1 MCSGGPSPRSKS
13 SNLVSM
19 LACGSEVNWL
29 PNQEGV
35 KARNYK
41 GNPIAPIM
49 AKKRSRSKGKKMQ
62 PAITN
67 LNFKIPAGGGVN
79 NASDFYIDTN
89 RALSRVNRRLYEQGR
104 LVGYQGL
111 TFVWRPSGSNPAAAT
126 DLATVELT
134 VRTAGNSWIVHNAF
148 VKGKALWN
156 EMQDLVLDDNPSIAG
171 KWHDFKVTLS
181 LDMVGNQE
189 LDVLDGRGNAYLAG
203 EWNRSTY
210 VMPQHEVD
218 PATGLPLPADEFTA
232 CLIGIDNPTRKSL
245 VKAYQESRATPNSPT
260 PNVPVGMSTSF
271 FNLLTDSGSQE
282 PELADVIEQENDESP
297 YDIDEYPGGP
307 VNGNAAV
314 TVGFGAIS
322 SSEVD
327 GRIGGFV
334 APCGLL
340 QVEVIGRDYTGALIT
355 PANMPEID
363 LLLHVAPG
371 TYKGI
376 ASIPMGQ

>member
-1 MCSGGPSPRSKS
+1 
-13 SNLVSM
+13 
-19 LACGSEVNWL
+19 
-29 PNQEGV
+29 
-35 KARNYK
+35 
-41 GNPIAPIM
+41 M
-49 AKKRSRSKGKKMQ
+49 AKKRSIRKAPKMQ
-62 PAITN
+62 PAITD
-67 LNFKIPAGGGVN
+67 LNFQIPAGGGVN

-111 TFVWRPSGSNPAAAT
+111 TFVWRPSGSNPAVAT
-126 DLATVELT
+126 DLATVDLT

-189 LDVLDGRGNAYLAG
+189 LDVLDGRGNPYLGG

-210 VMPQHEVD
+210 VMPQHEVYT
-218 PATGLPLPADEFTA
+218 TGADAGKPLPAEEFTA

-260 PNVPVGMSTSF
+260 PNVPPGMSTSF
-271 FNLLTDSGSQE
+271 FNLLTDTGSQE

-322 SSEVD
+322 ASEVD

-340 QVEVIGRDYTGALIT
+340 QVEVIGRDYTGAVII
-355 PANMPEID
+355 PANMP
-363 LLLHVAPG
+363 
-371 TYKGI
+371 TR
-376 ASIPMGQ
+376 S

>member
-1 MCSGGPSPRSKS
+1 
-13 SNLVSM
+13 
-19 LACGSEVNWL
+19 
-29 PNQEGV
+29 
-35 KARNYK
+35 
-41 GNPIAPIM
+41 
-49 AKKRSRSKGKKMQ
+49 MQ
-62 PAITN
+62 PAITD
-67 LNFKIPAGGGVN
+67 LNFQIPSGGGVN
-79 NASDFYIDTN
+79 SASDFYIDTN

-111 TFVWRPSGSNPAAAT
+111 TFVWRPSGSNPAVAT
-126 DLATVELT
+126 DLATVDLT
-134 VRTAGNSWIVHNAF
+134 VRTAGNTWIVHNAF
-148 VKGKALWN
+148 VKGKALWD

-189 LDVLDGRGNAYLAG
+189 LDVRDGRGNAYLAG

-218 PATGLPLPADEFTA
+218 PATGLPLAADEFTA
-232 CLIGIDNPTRKSL
+232 CLIGIDNPTRRSL
-245 VKAYQESRATPNSPT
+245 VKAYQESRSTPNSPS

-282 PELADVIEQENDESP
+282 PELADVIEQENDEAP

-307 VNGNAAV
+307 VNGNAAA

-322 SSEVD
+322 ASEVD

-340 QVEVIGRDYTGALIT
+340 QVEVIGRDYTGEVIL
-355 PANMPEID
+355 PEDMPEID

-371 TYKGI
+371 MYKGI
-376 ASIPMGQ
+376 ASVPMGQ